1 LVISITN
8 ADIHTLHTTPKIDDK
23 GTIFFVGI
31 FFINKSFIFNK
42 KKAEVINTS
51 AIIKNI
57 VSNSSV
63 FDDLTDMN
71 DVNPDL
77 LKKFTEKENLEIEN
91 NVIDLNTKDENLKI
105 ESTSKLN
112 KDLVEDKGIF
122 KTFFIKVK

>member
-1 LVISITN
+1 M
-8 ADIHTLHTTPKIDDK
+8 
-23 GTIFFVGI
+23 
-31 FFINKSFIFNK
+31 
-42 KKAEVINTS
+42 
-51 AIIKNI
+51 
-57 VSNSSV
+57 

>member
-1 LVISITN
+1 
-8 ADIHTLHTTPKIDDK
+8 
-23 GTIFFVGI
+23 
-31 FFINKSFIFNK
+31 
-42 KKAEVINTS
+42 
-51 AIIKNI
+51 
-57 VSNSSV
+57 V

>member
-1 LVISITN
+1 M
-8 ADIHTLHTTPKIDDK
+8 
-23 GTIFFVGI
+23 
-31 FFINKSFIFNK
+31 
-42 KKAEVINTS
+42 
-51 AIIKNI
+51 
-57 VSNSSV
+57 

-77 LKKFTEKENLEIEN
+77 LKKFTDKENLEIEN

>member
-1 LVISITN
+1 
-8 ADIHTLHTTPKIDDK
+8 
-23 GTIFFVGI
+23 
-31 FFINKSFIFNK
+31 
-42 KKAEVINTS
+42 
-51 AIIKNI
+51 
-57 VSNSSV
+57 V

-77 LKKFTEKENLEIEN
+77 LKKFTDKENLEIEN

>member
-1 LVISITN
+1 ML
-8 ADIHTLHTTPKIDDK
+8 
-23 GTIFFVGI
+23 IF

-42 KKAEVINTS
+42 KKKEEVINTS
-51 AIIKNI
+51 AIKNI

-77 LKKFTEKENLEIEN
+77 LKKFTEKENLEIKN
-91 NVIDLNTKDENLKI
+91 NEIDLNKNENLEI

-112 KDLVEDKGIF
+112 RDLVEDKGIYF
-122 KTFFIKVK
+122 LRYFSKQ

>member
-1 LVISITN
+1 
-8 ADIHTLHTTPKIDDK
+8 
-23 GTIFFVGI
+23 
-31 FFINKSFIFNK
+31 
-42 KKAEVINTS
+42 
-51 AIIKNI
+51 
-57 VSNSSV
+57 
-63 FDDLTDMN
+63 MN

-77 LKKFTEKENLEIEN
+77 LKKFTDKENLEIEN